1 MFYGPLPSFPALFP
15 TAIFL
20 NCIVCCSHALQTRRK
35 TPDTATMKDSPGGGT
50 LRTRT
55 LCRYSGS
62 CKVSRSLTID
72 GPGENP
78 DKHTATPSHRTNH
91 ILVPAAQPLRH
102 RLRGRAHRPWP
113 VRSQYNR
120 YFTQPRDINTEIA
133 TLSAFFNSGSCL
145 VLPPPWLGVWF
156 PSE

>member
-1 MFYGPLPSFPALFP
+1 MVPCHR
-15 TAIFL
+15 FL
-20 NCIVCCSHALQTRRK
+20 LCSPQPYSWTVSYVARMLCRRGGK
-35 TPDTATMKDSPGGGT
+35 HQIRPPMKDSPGGGGT